1 MVAGLPLS
9 ADAYMTKREWSS
21 LMNLSLSAYM
31 GGLKRD
37 GLSTDT
43 ILGYYYSQR
52 VAPPFPI
59 TRECLRVS
67 YFLVTIYL

>member
-9 ADAYMTKREWSS
+9 TDVYMVSREWDSFRT
-21 LMNLSLSAYM
+21 MSLSAYM

-43 ILGYYYSQR
+43 IL
-52 VAPPFPI
+52 
-59 TRECLRVS
+59 
-67 YFLVTIYL
+67 VTTIATGSHLLSP